1 MKEAIS
7 VQEFDFS
14 RTVMAIH
21 GKAFTTSQK
30 IADYFGK
37 SHRPPRRRMVI
48 HSRMIRANAYF
59 GLILTKDDFVPEF
72 ITPASLF

>member
-1 MKEAIS
+1 MKEAVL

-14 RTVMAIH
+14 KMVMAIQ

-37 SHRPPRRRMVI
+37 RHDNVLRK
-48 HSRMIRANAYF
+48 IRQV
-59 GLILTKDDFVPEF
+59 KSEC
-72 ITPASLF
+72 